1 MADTVRVIELREE
14 PLRVD
19 EVQTALADPA
29 AGGLAM
35 FVGTVRDHDG
45 GKSVEGLTYSAHP
58 SALDRMRALADKV
71 AASHGV
77 IGVAAVHR
85 VGELAIGDIAVVVGV
100 CAAHRGEAIDAC
112 RDLIDELKATVPIWK
127 HQRFSDGTDEWVGTP

>member
-1 MADTVRVIELREE
+1 MADTVRVIELRDE
-14 PLRVD
+14 PLSVD